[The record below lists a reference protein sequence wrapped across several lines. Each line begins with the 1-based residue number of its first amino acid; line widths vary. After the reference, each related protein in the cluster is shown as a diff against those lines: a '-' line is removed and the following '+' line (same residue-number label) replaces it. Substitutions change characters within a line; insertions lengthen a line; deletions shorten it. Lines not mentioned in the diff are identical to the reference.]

1 MVKRIVFLA
10 MVICFAASFVSA
22 QEAADQVPAV
32 EMLTLKGYLIDNMCA
47 DANETD
53 LANYVKT
60 HTKECATSPACAATG
75 YSLVVDGKAWKFD
88 KESDYKVE
96 EFLRDPNSKLK
107 VIAEVRKAN
116 DILNLMAI
124 RNQD

>member
-1 MVKRIVFLA
+1 MKKLMFVVIVCCFIA
-10 MVICFAASFVSA
+10 SFAAA
-22 QEAADQVPAV
+22 QENAEQAPAV
-32 EMLTLKGYLIDNMCA
+32 EMLTLRGDIIDNMCA
-47 DANETD
+47 DANDMD
-53 LANYVKT
+53 LANFVKT
-60 HTKECATSPACAATG
+60 HTKDCATSPACAATG

-107 VIAEVRKAN
+107 VMAEVRKAN